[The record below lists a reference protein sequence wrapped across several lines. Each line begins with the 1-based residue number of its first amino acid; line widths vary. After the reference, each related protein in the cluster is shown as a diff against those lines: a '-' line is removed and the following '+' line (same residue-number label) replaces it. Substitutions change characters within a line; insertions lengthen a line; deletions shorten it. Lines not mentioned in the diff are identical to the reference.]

1 MVIAVVKLFMITVG
15 PYESLQ
21 EAITLVYPSNYY
33 ENTKHHRLLLDA
45 ASVTGARVVK

>member
-21 EAITLVYPSNYY
+21 EAITLVYPSN
-33 ENTKHHRLLLDA
+33 TKHHRLLLDA
-45 ASVTGARVVK
+45 ARVTGARVVN